1 MKQLFIAA
9 LARCLCLRAGCARA
23 RAIVADKYPEK
34 PIRIIVPFAP
44 GGSVDTLGRL
54 LAQRMKKA
62 GASPSWSRT
71 GPAPPT

>member
-1 MKQLFIAA
+1 MRKFLIAA
-9 LARCLCLRAGCARA
+9 LPRACLLAPAPRR
-23 RAIVADKYPEK
+23 RNRADKYPDK

-54 LAQRMKKA
+54 LAQRMNE
-62 GASPSWSRT
+62 GWGGPSSWRT